1 MSRVSA
7 AKGGRPFVVDSN
19 FGDHWVLCGAFWTVA
34 PPWAPNL
41 NLNVSWIGQ
50 GLSTLV
56 DCVVPLQYRPR
67 CEMLGPAV
75 VHNANLPSVHALKT
89 RAAIVHGD
97 FGWWFFPCD
106 LVHHN
111 VLLAF
116 HVGLVCGD
124 NQEDQFHV
132 HKHLAGIWEQADIGI
147 DAVPAFDF
155 PPPEEHNPLT
165 WVGLVLVVVGAA
177 LLLPQMLRGRVY

>member
-1 MSRVSA
+1 
-7 AKGGRPFVVDSN
+7 
-19 FGDHWVLCGAFWTVA
+19 
-34 PPWAPNL
+34 
-41 NLNVSWIGQ
+41 
-50 GLSTLV
+50 
-56 DCVVPLQYRPR
+56 
-67 CEMLGPAV
+67 MLGPAV
-75 VHNANLPSVHALKT
+75 VHNANLPPVHALKT
-89 RAAIVHGD
+89 HATIIHGD

-111 VLLAF
+111 VLAF

-124 NQEDQFHV
+124 NQVDRFHV
-132 HKHLAGIWEQADIGI
+132 HKHLAGIWKQADIGI
-147 DAVPAFDF
+147 DAAPAFDC